1 MDESNLWTISMTLP
15 PKYRTSVDQIAY
27 FRRALDTVRQTPGVD
42 SAGLVTAPPLAG
54 LEIMWPNVR
63 PEGDTTLR
71 TGVTL
76 SLRTVTPEYF
86 DALRI
91 PLLKGRLFSQSDTDT
106 TNRLG
111 VLNDSAARA
120 LFPDGNAIGRTIAS
134 YGTKYQVVGVI
145 ADVKMRRL
153 DMAPSPQLYTSYLQM
168 PLGSEAPVTMMV
180 RGRYSDA
187 NLVSVLR
194 NAMASVDG
202 EVQTFVATMAG
213 VRWEKTSAERFRTM
227 LSLVFAATA
236 VFLSLIGIFGLVS
249 YAVTQQSREIGIRM
263 AIGANG
269 GSIIRLM
276 TRQSMTPAVAGLIVG
291 TAASLSMSRFL
302 TAFLYEISPTN
313 VTTFAIAIVL
323 FILSA
328 FLASYFPARRAASID
343 PLKILRHD

>member
-1 MDESNLWTISMTLP
+1 M
-15 PKYRTSVDQIAY
+15 
-27 FRRALDTVRQTPGVD
+27 
-42 SAGLVTAPPLAG
+42 
-54 LEIMWPNVR
+54 MWPNVL

-91 PLLKGRLFSQSDTDT
+91 PLVKGRLFSQSDTDT

-111 VLNDSAARA
+111 VLNESAARA
-120 LFPDGNAIGRTIAS
+120 LFADGDPIGRTIAS

-153 DMAPSPQLYTSYLQM
+153 DLAPSPQLYTSYLQM
-168 PLGSEAPVTMMV
+168 PLGSEAPVTIMV

-187 NLVSVLR
+187 KLGSVLR
-194 NAMASVDG
+194 NAMASVDS
-202 EVQTFVATMAG
+202 EVQASVATMAQ
-213 VRWEKTSAERFRTM
+213 VRWQKTSAERFRTM

-236 VFLSLIGIFGLVS
+236 MSLSLIGVFGLVS
-249 YAVTQQSREIGIRM
+249 YAVTQRSREIGIRM

-269 GSIIRLM
+269 RSVIRLM
-276 TRQSMTPAVAGLIVG
+276 TRQSLIPAAVGLIVG
-291 TAASLSMSRFL
+291 TAASLWLSSFL
-302 TAFLYEISPTN
+302 TVFLYEISPTN
-313 VTTFAIAIVL
+313 ATTFAVAITV

-328 FLASYFPARRAASID
+328 FLASYFPARRAALID
-343 PLKILRHD
+343 PWKILRHD